1 MKNLQQIAYLCPD
14 LHEFGGIGTVSRVA
28 LRALE
33 SYSAATGCRGQTWS
47 YAEPTADNPIPQ
59 VAGWKTTGYAH
70 RRKSAALM
78 WGLRAGLNDARH
90 TLVVVMHL
98 HLAPVALPMIKRGAR
113 MALVLY
119 GSEAW
124 TPFSGLKA
132 ACLRRAD
139 ILIAISAH
147 TVRGFKAANPSFA
160 KSEVVV
166 CPLGVPDE
174 ELASDGF
181 VPGEPFALIVS
192 RISAAERHKGH
203 DPLLELWPHVL
214 KRFPAARLMIVG
226 DGDDRVRL
234 QQKAHSLGLDD
245 SVVFLGRVDDATLQ
259 KMYRACAFFVMPS
272 SRLEGF
278 GLVFLEA
285 MRAGK
290 ACIGGAG
297 AAEEVIV
304 HKETG
309 LIVPAE
315 DREPLLEAV
324 CHLFS
329 NPDLCAAMGRAG
341 RERYARHF
349 TDEAFHDRFLQ
360 ALGLRAKC

>member
-285 MRAGK
+285 MRRQ
-290 ACIGGAG
+290 
-297 AAEEVIV
+297 
-304 HKETG
+304 G
-309 LIVPAE
+309 LHWWSRRRRRS
-315 DREPLLEAV
+315 D
-324 CHLFS
+324 
-329 NPDLCAAMGRAG
+329 CAQGNRVDRAG
-341 RERYARHF
+341 RRPRASLGSRMPFVFESRPLCRDGSRGTGAIRPS
-349 TDEAFHDRFLQ
+349 FHR
-360 ALGLRAKC
+360 RSIP